1 MSEITDMFY
10 DECADRKRTA
20 RGSFNKRTHNGK
32 RGGVKFPSDY
42 LSKKEKNK
50 MNGEIK
56 VYKMNE
62 PITYA
67 EFKEYPD
74 DLKKQYVNN
83 LREKFDVSDTAIA
96 EMMGV
101 NNKTLNKL
109 LNIIHASGGRRGN
122 RRADFEG
129 FEKWK
134 NAHDAACTSVDNE
147 DADEYA
153 RLGKEILEEDRD
165 RRESNHRDIESNYRD
180 IIERNANDPVNHP
193 SHYTA
198 GGIECI
204 DAIASAI
211 CMYNRPI
218 DAWLAGQ
225 VIKYLWRAPLK
236 GKYAEDIRKA
246 QFYLNRLVNG
256 LEAKT
261 NGET

>member
-20 RGSFNKRTHNGK
+20 RGAFNKRTHNGK
-32 RGGVKFPSDY
+32 RGRVKFPSDY

-96 EMMGV
+96 EMMGI
-101 NNKTLNKL
+101 NKRTLNRL
-109 LNIIHASGGRRGN
+109 LNIIDASGGRRGS
-122 RRADFEG
+122 RKADFEG

-134 NAHDAACTSVDNE
+134 NAHDAACTSVDDEN
-147 DADEYA
+147 ADEYT
-153 RLGKEILEEDRD
+153 RLNKEILEEDRD
-165 RRESNHRDIESNYRD
+165 SRESNYRD
-180 IIERNANDPVNHP
+180 IEIKNSNLNAVSYNGICNKVYKDVYKDLLEDYGHIEALEREIEILKAKLEMV
-193 SHYTA
+193 YLIF
-198 GGIECI
+198 GGEHNEHC
-204 DAIASAI
+204 
-211 CMYNRPI
+211 
-218 DAWLAGQ
+218 
-225 VIKYLWRAPLK
+225 
-236 GKYAEDIRKA
+236 
-246 QFYLNRLVNG
+246 
-256 LEAKT
+256 
-261 NGET
+261 

>member
-20 RGSFNKRTHNGK
+20 RGAFNKRTHNGK

-42 LSKKEKNK
+42 LSKKEKSK

-96 EMMGV
+96 EMMGI
-101 NNKTLNKL
+101 NNRTLSRL
-109 LNIIHASGGRRGN
+109 LNIIHASGGRRGS
-122 RRADFEG
+122 RKADCEG

-134 NAHDAACTSVDNE
+134 NARKI
-147 DADEYA
+147 ADENIADEDSGEYA
-153 RLGKEILEEDRD
+153 KLDKEILEEDR
-165 RRESNHRDIESNYRD
+165 ECGESNYRD
-180 IIERNANDPVNHP
+180 ILESSNVNVVNYNDMCQKVYKDVYKDVLEDYGHIEALEREIEILKAKLEMV
-193 SHYTA
+193 YLIF
-198 GGIECI
+198 GGEHNEHC
-204 DAIASAI
+204 
-211 CMYNRPI
+211 
-218 DAWLAGQ
+218 
-225 VIKYLWRAPLK
+225 
-236 GKYAEDIRKA
+236 
-246 QFYLNRLVNG
+246 
-256 LEAKT
+256 
-261 NGET
+261 

>member
-20 RGSFNKRTHNGK
+20 RGAFNKRTHNGK

-96 EMMGV
+96 EMMGI
-101 NNKTLNKL
+101 NNKTLSRL
-109 LNIIHASGGRRGN
+109 LNIIHASGGRRGS
-122 RRADFEG
+122 RKADYEG

-134 NAHDAACTSVDNE
+134 NAHNAADESAEAE
-147 DADEYA
+147 DVDEYA
-153 RLGKEILEEDRD
+153 KLDKEILEEDRD
-165 RRESNHRDIESNYRD
+165 RRESNYRD
-180 IIERNANDPVNHP
+180 IMESSNVNVVNYNDMCKKVYKDVYKDVLEDYGRIEALEREIEILKAKLEMVYLIFGGERNEH
-193 SHYTA
+193 
-198 GGIECI
+198 C
-204 DAIASAI
+204 
-211 CMYNRPI
+211 
-218 DAWLAGQ
+218 
-225 VIKYLWRAPLK
+225 
-236 GKYAEDIRKA
+236 
-246 QFYLNRLVNG
+246 
-256 LEAKT
+256 
-261 NGET
+261 

>member
-20 RGSFNKRTHNGK
+20 RGAFNKRTHNGK

-96 EMMGV
+96 EMMGI
-101 NNKTLNKL
+101 NNRTLSRL
-109 LNIIHASGGRRGN
+109 LNIIKASGGRRGS
-122 RRADFEG
+122 RKADFEG

-134 NAHDAACTSVDNE
+134 NAHNIE
-147 DADEYA
+147 DGDEYT
-153 RLGKEILEEDRD
+153 RLDKEILEEDRD
-165 RRESNHRDIESNYRD
+165 RRESNYRDIEIENSNLNAVSYNGIRNKVRKD
-180 IIERNANDPVNHP
+180 VYKDVPEDYGHIEALEREIEILKAKLEMVYLIFGGERNEH
-193 SHYTA
+193 
-198 GGIECI
+198 C
-204 DAIASAI
+204 
-211 CMYNRPI
+211 
-218 DAWLAGQ
+218 
-225 VIKYLWRAPLK
+225 
-236 GKYAEDIRKA
+236 
-246 QFYLNRLVNG
+246 
-256 LEAKT
+256 
-261 NGET
+261 

>member
-20 RGSFNKRTHNGK
+20 RGAFNKRTHNGK

-42 LSKKEKNK
+42 LSKKEKSK

-96 EMMGV
+96 EMMGI
-101 NNKTLNKL
+101 NKRTLNRL
-109 LNIIHASGGRRGN
+109 LNIIHASGGRRGS
-122 RRADFEG
+122 RKADCEG

-134 NAHDAACTSVDNE
+134 NAHDVSCASVAAE
-147 DADEYA
+147 DADEYEN
-153 RLGKEILEEDRD
+153 LDKEILEEDKD
-165 RRESNHRDIESNYRD
+165 RRESNYRD
-180 IIERNANDPVNHP
+180 ILENSNLNAVNCNSMYPKVYKDVYKDVLEDYGHIEALEREIEILKAKLEMV
-193 SHYTA
+193 YLIF
-198 GGIECI
+198 GGEHNENC
-204 DAIASAI
+204 
-211 CMYNRPI
+211 
-218 DAWLAGQ
+218 
-225 VIKYLWRAPLK
+225 
-236 GKYAEDIRKA
+236 
-246 QFYLNRLVNG
+246 
-256 LEAKT
+256 
-261 NGET
+261 

>member
-20 RGSFNKRTHNGK
+20 RGAFNKRTHNGK

-50 MNGEIK
+50 LNGEIK

-96 EMMGV
+96 EMMGI
-101 NNKTLNKL
+101 NKRTLNRL
-109 LNIIHASGGRRGN
+109 LNIIDASGGRRGS
-122 RRADFEG
+122 RKADYEG

-134 NAHDAACTSVDNE
+134 NAHDVSCSSVFAE
-147 DADEYA
+147 DSDEYA
-153 RLGKEILEEDRD
+153 KLDKEILEEDRD
-165 RRESNHRDIESNYRD
+165 SRESNYKDILESSNVNIVNYND
-180 IIERNANDPVNHP
+180 MCKKVYKDVHKDVLEDYGHIEALEREIEILKAKLEMV
-193 SHYTA
+193 YLIF
-198 GGIECI
+198 GGEHNEHC
-204 DAIASAI
+204 
-211 CMYNRPI
+211 
-218 DAWLAGQ
+218 
-225 VIKYLWRAPLK
+225 
-236 GKYAEDIRKA
+236 
-246 QFYLNRLVNG
+246 
-256 LEAKT
+256 
-261 NGET
+261 

>member
-20 RGSFNKRTHNGK
+20 RGAFNKRTHNGK

-67 EFKEYPD
+67 EFKKYPD

-96 EMMGV
+96 EMMGI
-101 NNKTLNKL
+101 NKRTLNRL
-109 LNIIHASGGRRGN
+109 LNIIDASGGRRGS
-122 RRADFEG
+122 RKADCEG

-134 NAHDAACTSVDNE
+134 NAHDVDCSSVSAE
-147 DADEYA
+147 DSDEYEK
-153 RLGKEILEEDRD
+153 LDKEILEEDRD
-165 RRESNHRDIESNYRD
+165 RRESNYRD
-180 IIERNANDPVNHP
+180 ILENSNLNTVNYNGMCKKVYADVHKDVLEDYGHIEALEREIEILKAKLEMV
-193 SHYTA
+193 YLIF
-198 GGIECI
+198 GGEHNEYC
-204 DAIASAI
+204 
-211 CMYNRPI
+211 
-218 DAWLAGQ
+218 
-225 VIKYLWRAPLK
+225 
-236 GKYAEDIRKA
+236 
-246 QFYLNRLVNG
+246 
-256 LEAKT
+256 
-261 NGET
+261 

>member
-10 DECADRKRTA
+10 EECADRKRTA
-20 RGSFNKRTHNGK
+20 RGAFNKRTHNGK

-67 EFKEYPD
+67 EFKKYPD

-96 EMMGV
+96 EMMGI
-101 NNKTLNKL
+101 NKRTLNRL
-109 LNIIHASGGRRGN
+109 LNIIDASGGRRGS
-122 RRADFEG
+122 RKADYEG

-134 NAHDAACTSVDNE
+134 NAGDVSYASVATE

-153 RLGKEILEEDRD
+153 NLDKETLEEDRD
-165 RRESNHRDIESNYRD
+165 RRESKYRNTIETSNLNMVSYNDI
-180 IIERNANDPVNHP
+180 
-193 SHYTA
+193 
-198 GGIECI
+198 
-204 DAIASAI
+204 
-211 CMYNRPI
+211 
-218 DAWLAGQ
+218 
-225 VIKYLWRAPLK
+225 
-236 GKYAEDIRKA
+236 
-246 QFYLNRLVNG
+246 
-256 LEAKT
+256 
-261 NGET
+261 